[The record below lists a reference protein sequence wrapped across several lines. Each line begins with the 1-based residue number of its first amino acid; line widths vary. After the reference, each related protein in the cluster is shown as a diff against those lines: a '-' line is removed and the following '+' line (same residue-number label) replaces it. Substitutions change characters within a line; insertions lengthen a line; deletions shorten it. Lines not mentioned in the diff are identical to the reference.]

1 MWRRN
6 LMQSKPICNQ
16 QRKPINLELSANEK
30 EVAMLDFSGNIGP
43 FVLLAEF
50 RAKEDDEHLD
60 DGARNR
66 DDKVK
71 ILESHQ
77 RTNLDI
83 TQVKKLECFSNIS
96 DQKIQSAINEGR
108 LNFATPVMSHAKD
121 DRFGKTNRSRWPN
134 KKSLAQT
141 RGSSIRKQIW
151 VPKSRGQEKGLVA
164 GVHVSVQKASVKKKV
179 IELWGHAR
187 VEQLENVCHVSV
199 KQEGSSAKVVTNQNP
214 PKSSGDNG
222 SQSRHS
228 HSLSNWQKKQLH
240 KLKCRKAE

>member
-1 MWRRN
+1 LLKNGYIKLLVMPSLQDLKERVYCKWHN
-6 LMQSKPICNQ
+6 SFDHCTSDCNT
-16 QRKPINLELSANEK
+16 
-30 EVAMLDFSGNIGP
+30 
-43 FVLLAEF
+43 F
-50 RAKEDDEHLD
+50 RH
-60 DGARNR
+60 
-66 DDKVK
+66 
-71 ILESHQ
+71 
-77 RTNLDI
+77 
-83 TQVKKLECFSNIS
+83 
-96 DQKIQSAINEGR
+96 KIQSAINEGQ